1 MFNRHGIY
9 DVNFKAIK
17 IAWYRCTCEI
27 MYSVIVQVFTIGM
40 HFLITLNIRQIHY
53 EHFLGIS
60 FDSYIQVLLGTPYSR
75 NIDLVTIFTSKYFF
89 NQALQFKF
97 TYLSIYLFM
106 HLNFNNF
113 ILLNL
118 FDEKLHS
125 SLKKLFLCTSFYR
138 PAFN

>member
-1 MFNRHGIY
+1 
-9 DVNFKAIK
+9 
-17 IAWYRCTCEI
+17 

-60 FDSYIQVLLGTPYSR
+60 FDSYIQVLLGTPYSK
-75 NIDLVTIFTSKYFF
+75 NIDLVTIFTSNIFF

-125 SLKKLFLCTSFYR
+125 SLKKLFLCTTFYR

>member
-17 IAWYRCTCEI
+17 IYRCTCEI

-60 FDSYIQVLLGTPYSR
+60 FDSYMYIQVLLGTPYSK
-75 NIDLVTIFTSKYFF
+75 NIDLVTIFTS
-89 NQALQFKF
+89 NIFK
-97 TYLSIYLFM
+97 
-106 HLNFNNF
+106 
-113 ILLNL
+113 
-118 FDEKLHS
+118 S
-125 SLKKLFLCTSFYR
+125 SLTIQVHLFIYISIH
-138 PAFN
+138 AFEF

>member
-1 MFNRHGIY
+1 
-9 DVNFKAIK
+9 
-17 IAWYRCTCEI
+17 

>member
-1 MFNRHGIY
+1 
-9 DVNFKAIK
+9 
-17 IAWYRCTCEI
+17 

-60 FDSYIQVLLGTPYSR
+60 FDSYIQVLLGTPYSK
-75 NIDLVTIFTSKYFF
+75 NIDLVTIFTSNIFLIKPY
-89 NQALQFKF
+89 N
-97 TYLSIYLFM
+97 SSSPIYLFM

-125 SLKKLFLCTSFYR
+125 SLKKLFFMYYIL
-138 PAFN
+138 

>member
-17 IAWYRCTCEI
+17 IARYRCTCEI

-60 FDSYIQVLLGTPYSR
+60 FDSYIQVLLGTPYSK
-75 NIDLVTIFTSKYFF
+75 NIDLVTIFTSNIFLIKPY
-89 NQALQFKF
+89 N
-97 TYLSIYLFM
+97 SSSPIYLY
-106 HLNFNNF
+106 
-113 ILLNL
+113 IY
-118 FDEKLHS
+118 S
-125 SLKKLFLCTSFYR
+125 CI
-138 PAFN
+138 